1 MSEIILGI
9 IQGFTEFLPVSSSG
23 HLTIFSEFI
32 NFDQDPSF
40 FALLHLATFFA
51 VFIFVFKEIKDIVIG
66 LFKLDS
72 KTLNLVFKLL
82 VSTLPAVVAGLF
94 LEDYFKSMFN
104 SVNMAATF
112 LIITSIM
119 MFLSDYFNKN
129 EKDMNSIGYKTALI
143 IGLFQAFAILPGI
156 SRSGATLFAALMLGM
171 TKKSAIK
178 YSFLMSLP
186 VTFGA
191 GILEMGNV
199 DISGNVLFGTFAA
212 FLSGLIGLVLVKKSV
227 INGKLKVF
235 SVYTL
240 ILALVTFIYF

>member
-9 IQGFTEFLPVSSSG
+9 VQGFTEFLPVSSSG
-23 HLTIFSEFI
+23 HLTIISEFI
-32 NFDQDPSF
+32 NFQQDPSF

-51 VFIFVFKEIKDIVIG
+51 VFIFVFNEIKQIFIG
-66 LFKLDS
+66 LFKWE
-72 KTLNLVFKLL
+72 KETLNLIAKLL
-82 VSTLPAVVAGLF
+82 VSTIPAVIAGLV

-119 MFLSDYFNKN
+119 MFSSDFFNKN
-129 EKDMNSIGYKTALI
+129 KINMISLTYNHALI

-171 TKKSAIK
+171 NKKSAIK

-191 GILEMGNV
+191 GILEIGSVNFNPYV
-199 DISGNVLFGTFAA
+199 ILGVISA
-212 FLSGLIGLVLVKKSV
+212 FLSGLVGLALVKKSV

-235 SVYTL
+235 AFYTL
-240 ILALVTFIYF
+240 AMAIFTFIYF

>member
-32 NFDQDPSF
+32 SFEQDPSF

-51 VFIFVFKEIKDIVIG
+51 VFIFVFKEIKDILIG
-66 LFKLDS
+66 IFKLDS
-72 KTLNLVFKLL
+72 EILSLVFKLI
-82 VSTLPAVVAGLF
+82 VSTVPTVLAGFL
-94 LEDYFKSMFN
+94 LEDFFKNMFN
-104 SVNMAATF
+104 SVDMVATF

-119 MFLSDYFNKN
+119 MFLSDFFNN
-129 EKDMNSIGYKTALI
+129 NQKDMKNISYKTALI

-171 TKKSAIK
+171 TKKSAVK

-191 GILEMGNV
+191 GILEIGKVDMSLNV
-199 DISGNVLFGTFAA
+199 IFGAIVA

-227 INGKLKVF
+227 INGKLKIF
-235 SVYTL
+235 SLYTL
-240 ILALVTFIYF
+240 VLAIFTYIYF

>member
-51 VFIFVFKEIKDIVIG
+51 VFIFVFKEIKDIIIG
-66 LFKLDS
+66 IFKLDS
-72 KTLNLVFKLL
+72 DVLSLVFKLL
-82 VSTLPAVVAGLF
+82 VSTAPAVFAGF
-94 LEDYFKSMFN
+94 ILEDFFKSMFS
-104 SVNMAATF
+104 SVNMVATF

-129 EKDMNSIGYKTALI
+129 DKDMNSIGYKTAFI

-156 SRSGATLFAALMLGM
+156 SRSGATLFAALMMGM

-191 GILEMGNV
+191 GILEIGNV
-199 DISGNVLFGTFAA
+199 GITVNVLFGAFAA
-212 FLSGLIGLVLVKKSV
+212 FLSGLIGLSLVKKSV
-227 INGKLKVF
+227 INGKLKIF
-235 SVYTL
+235 SFYTFA
-240 ILALVTFIYF
+240 LAIFTYIYF